1 MKKINKVMS
10 VLLTLAIVASMF
22 VVGAPASAYN
32 AQSEPV
38 EQAWYGIDLPA
49 TYTYVVSGNR
59 DDFPNLED
67 DSVEFHRIIKM
78 IYNLDESAIYAIAEI
93 MDKNNPDTLTV
104 GIFKSTNS
112 GRTWKRLKTGFE
124 GLIDASYQ
132 EFGCAD
138 IVASTVQSSDIF
150 FTDGTA
156 IYATRDGGASWVL
169 IRSLYVDFPDDDS
182 PIKTIDYIYNN
193 GAEVIYVGTGW
204 DVYILELINGRGR
217 WDKTQVFENHGA
229 DPAETGTQ
237 VLLVKADATSYAS
250 KQGVLA
256 VVLIDG
262 KAILTKR

>member
-1 MKKINKVMS
+1 MS

-150 FTDGTA
+150 FTDGVEFH
-156 IYATRDGGASWVL
+156 DVL
-169 IRSLYVDFPDDDS
+169 AYLL
-182 PIKTIDYIYNN
+182 N
-193 GAEVIYVGTGW
+193 
-204 DVYILELINGRGR
+204 
-217 WDKTQVFENHGA
+217 
-229 DPAETGTQ
+229 
-237 VLLVKADATSYAS
+237 VLLEVRHFFLVAHDFQYVSSCNDSQFRVQCFQNMQVPVVYAI
-250 KQGVLA
+250 KRYGINVL
-256 VVLIDG
+256 
-262 KAILTKR
+262 